1 MQEGS
6 YRYVLWLWPIAS
18 LVTLSAMRQGNEKA
32 GEVNG
37 NRFYN
42 LDANLVRL
50 VTL

>member
-1 MQEGS
+1 MPEGA
-6 YRYVLWLWPIAS
+6 YRYVLRLWP
-18 LVTLSAMRQGNEKA
+18 VTEVVALSAMRQGNEKA